1 MAQVYKKLE
10 IDVNKDVTSMIAA
23 VQNDTKSRYLDV
35 VLLDSSTPIN
45 LTGHE
50 VRIYGKNG

>member
-10 IDVNKDVTSMIAA
+10 IDVNKEVTSIITA
-23 VQNDTKSRYLDV
+23 VQNDAKSRYLDI
-35 VLLDSSTPIN
+35 VLLDGSTAIN

-50 VRIYGKNG
+50 VRIF